1 MRVYG
6 KLLVGENRWPANR
19 YGLDQ
24 GLIDFGRGG
33 IVPYNELL
41 EEMLALGRKDDEAL
55 GCVENMDHARK
66 IIARGT
72 SAHLQVRVHEQAK
85 ADGADEREALRAV
98 VDALIIETMP
108 G

>member
-1 MRVYG
+1 VRVYG

-41 EEMLALGRKDDEAL
+41 EEMLAL